1 MKTKSVLRN
10 SVKLFCILSVLM
22 TVSCLGPKDGDYT
35 FKVLST
41 NDVHGRYFDQPYV
54 GEGVRNSLMSA
65 CWYAD
70 SVRTANGSDNVILLD
85 VGDFL
90 QGDNAAYY
98 YNFVD
103 TSSEHLYARMSEYMG
118 YDAVVVGNH
127 DVETGHAVYDRVAQ
141 QLSMPFLASNA
152 LRTESV
158 KQSSADGVSSL
169 DAKPYFK
176 DYTIVKRHGLKIAVV
191 GFTNPGIPGWLS
203 PEIWEGMAF
212 EELIPFA
219 QQKVDQVRAKEKPH
233 AVIVA
238 VHGGTGT
245 KEYTAIENPGL
256 ALFSTL
262 RDVDLVFCAH
272 DHRPLAQSADSIA
285 IVNSGSHCKY
295 LGQGIINLSVK
306 GGKVVSKSSDA
317 SLITVNPEKVD
328 SQMKAMFEPDFQAVK
343 EFTLREVGELKVPLH
358 TVDAYTGMS
367 DYINLVHTL
376 TLKSTDAQISIAAPL
391 TYDGSVAAGT
401 IIYNDLFTIYPYEN
415 QLFVLNMTGA
425 EVKGLLEASYDN
437 WVYTYSKD
445 NPRLLKVRNAAD
457 PRTGQKGWSF
467 ISRSYNF
474 DSAAGIVYEVDVTK
488 GRGSRINVISM
499 ADGSPFSED
508 AFYKV
513 AMTSYRANGGGG
525 LLRDGAGIS
534 SDMVQERIIGRHKEI
549 REILYDF
556 ITEHKVID
564 EELIRNYDLI
574 GTWKFVP
581 ENIADKALAKDIEL
595 MFGQR

>member
-10 SVKLFCILSVLM
+10 CVKLFCIISVLM
-22 TVSCLGPKDGDYT
+22 TVSCLGPKDGEYA

-54 GEGVRNSLMSA
+54 GEGVRNSLVSA
-65 CWYAD
+65 AWYAD
-70 SVRTANGSDNVILLD
+70 SVRVADGKDNVILLD

-118 YDAVVVGNH
+118 YDAVIVGNH
-127 DVETGHAVYDRVAQ
+127 DVETGHAVYDRVAK

-152 LRTESV
+152 LRAESDEA
-158 KQSSADGVSSL
+158 SADNRSSL
-169 DAKPYFK
+169 DAKPYFQ
-176 DYTIVKRHGLKIAVV
+176 DYTIIRRYGVKIAVI

-203 PEIWEGMAF
+203 PEIWEGMTF
-212 EELIPFA
+212 EELIPYA
-219 QQKVDQVRAKEKPH
+219 QQMVDQVRAKEKPH

-238 VHGGTGT
+238 VHGGAGT
-245 KEYTAIENPGL
+245 KEYDAIENPGL

-285 IVNSGSHCKY
+285 IVNAGSHCKY

-306 GGKVVSKSSDA
+306 DGKVVSKSSDA
-317 SLITVNPEKVD
+317 SLIAVNPEKVD
-328 SQMKAMFEPDFQAVK
+328 EHMKAMFEPDFQAVK
-343 EFTLREVGELKVPLH
+343 EFTLREVGELKVPLR

-376 TLKSTDAQISIAAPL
+376 SLRSTDAQISIAAPL

-401 IIYNDLFTIYPYEN
+401 IVYNDLFTIYPYEN

-467 ISRSYNF
+467 VSRSYNF

-488 GRGSRINVISM
+488 VRGSRVNVLSL

-508 AFYKV
+508 AVYKV

-534 SDMVQERIIGRHKEI
+534 SEMVQERIIGRHKEI

-556 ITEHKVID
+556 ITEHKVLD

-574 GTWKFVP
+574 GSWKFVP

>member
-10 SVKLFCILSVLM
+10 CVKLFCIISVLM
-22 TVSCLGPKDGDYT
+22 TVSCLGPKDGEYA

-54 GEGVRNSLMSA
+54 GEGVRNSLVSA
-65 CWYAD
+65 AWYAD
-70 SVRTANGSDNVILLD
+70 SVRVADGKDNAILLD

-118 YDAVVVGNH
+118 YDAVIVGNH
-127 DVETGHAVYDRVAQ
+127 DVETGHAVYDRVAK

-152 LRTESV
+152 LRAESDEA
-158 KQSSADGVSSL
+158 SADNRSSL
-169 DAKPYFK
+169 DAKPYFQ
-176 DYTIVKRHGLKIAVV
+176 DYTIIRRYGVKIAVI

-203 PEIWEGMAF
+203 PEIWEGMTF
-212 EELIPFA
+212 EELIPYA
-219 QQKVDQVRAKEKPH
+219 QQMVDQVRAKEKPH

-238 VHGGTGT
+238 VHGGAGT
-245 KEYTAIENPGL
+245 KEYDAIENPGL

-285 IVNSGSHCKY
+285 IVNAGSHCKY

-306 GGKVVSKSSDA
+306 DGKVVSKSSDA
-317 SLITVNPEKVD
+317 SLIAVNPEKVD
-328 SQMKAMFEPDFQAVK
+328 EHMKAMFEPDFQAVK
-343 EFTLREVGELKVPLH
+343 EFTLREVGELKVPLR

-376 TLKSTDAQISIAAPL
+376 SLRSTDAQISIAAPL

-401 IIYNDLFTIYPYEN
+401 IVYNDLFTIYPYEN

-467 ISRSYNF
+467 VSRSYNF

-488 GRGSRINVISM
+488 VRGSRVNVLSL

-508 AFYKV
+508 AVYKV

-534 SDMVQERIIGRHKEI
+534 SEMVQERIIGRHKEI

-556 ITEHKVID
+556 ITEHKVLD

-574 GTWKFVP
+574 GSWKFVP

>member
-1 MKTKSVLRN
+1 MKTKSYKSFLGYC
-10 SVKLFCILSVLM
+10 VKFLCSLAVLM

-65 CWYAD
+65 AWYAD
-70 SVRTANGSDNVILLD
+70 SVRTANGNENVILLD

-103 TSSEHLYARMSEYMG
+103 TESRHIYTRMAEYMG
-118 YDAVVVGNH
+118 YDAVIVGNH
-127 DVETGHAVYDRVAQ
+127 DVETGHAVYDRVAK

-152 LRTESV
+152 LRT
-158 KQSSADGVSSL
+158 
-169 DAKPYFK
+169 DAKKPYLQ
-176 DYTIVKRHGLKIAVV
+176 DYTIIKRHGVKIAVI

-203 PEIWEGMAF
+203 PEIWEGMTF
-212 EELIPFA
+212 EELIPYA
-219 QQKVDQVRAKEKPH
+219 QQKVDQVRAKENPH

-238 VHGGTGT
+238 VHGGAGT
-245 KEYTAIENPGL
+245 KEYDAVENPGL

-262 RDVDLVFCAH
+262 RGVDLLFCAH

-285 IVNSGSHCKY
+285 IVNAGSHCKY
-295 LGQGIINLSVK
+295 LGQGIINISVK
-306 GGKVVSKSSDA
+306 GGKVASRSSDA
-317 SLITVNPEKVD
+317 SLIAVNPEKVN
-328 SQMKAMFEPDFQAVK
+328 SQIKAMFEPEFQAVK
-343 EFTLREVGELKVPLH
+343 DFTLREVGELEVPLR
-358 TVDAYTGMS
+358 TIDAYTGMS

-376 TLKSTDAQISIAAPL
+376 SLKSTDAQISIAAPL

-401 IIYNDLFTIYPYEN
+401 IVYNDLFTIYPYEN

-445 NPRLLKVRNAAD
+445 NPRLLKVRNAED

-467 ISRSYNF
+467 VSRYYNF

-488 GRGSRINVISM
+488 GRGERISILSL

-508 AFYKV
+508 AVYKV
-513 AMTSYRANGGGG
+513 SMTSYRANGGGG
-525 LLRDGAGIS
+525 LLRDGAGLS
-534 SDMVQERIIGRHKEI
+534 AEMVQERIISRHKEI

-556 ITEHKVID
+556 ITEHKVIGA
-564 EELIRNYDLI
+564 ELIRDCNLI
-574 GTWKFVP
+574 GSWKFVP